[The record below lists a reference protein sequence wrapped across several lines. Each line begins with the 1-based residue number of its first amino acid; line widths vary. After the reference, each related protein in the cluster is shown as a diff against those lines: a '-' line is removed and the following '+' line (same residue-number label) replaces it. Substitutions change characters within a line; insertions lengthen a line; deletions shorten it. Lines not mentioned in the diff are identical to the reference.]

1 MSSLKPTNIDELSV
15 ATIRC
20 LAADVVAKA
29 NSGHPGM
36 PMGMAPIS
44 QVLFSKLFRT
54 SGAGKTPWIN
64 RDRFVLSNGHGCALQ
79 YIIAHLLGY
88 ELSMEDLKEFR
99 QLDSKTP
106 GHPEAG
112 HDTPM
117 VECTTGPLGQGISN
131 AVGLAIAQ
139 ANAAA
144 TFNKEGLE
152 LFNNFT
158 YCFLGDGCLMEG
170 ISSEACSLAGHLK
183 LGNLI
188 CVYDDNHISIDGD
201 TACSFTEDVEQ
212 RYLAYD
218 WHVLHVND
226 GDRDLAGMAKAL
238 EEAKKV
244 TDKPTIIRLKTTIGY
259 GSKIQGGAGTHGAPL
274 KADDI
279 EQLKEKFG
287 FDPSKKFHIPQE
299 VYDFW
304 HQIQE
309 RGAGYQKEWDQ
320 MFEQY
325 KSKYPAEHAELSRR
339 MAGKL
344 PNGWEKALPT
354 YSPSD
359 SAVATRK
366 LSETLLSKVSAAVP
380 ELLGGSADLT
390 GSNLTRWS
398 DATDFQHPSSQLG
411 NYSGRYIRYG
421 VREHAMGAIMNG
433 LHAYGLHIP
442 TSGTFLN
449 FVSYA
454 VGAVRLSALSNF
466 RAIWVATHDSIGL
479 GEDGPTHQPIETAMA
494 LRAIPNL
501 NFMRPADGNEVS
513 AMYKVAIESAK
524 TPSVI
529 ALSRQNLPQLE
540 GSTIEKAEK
549 GGYVLKEVENADVT
563 LVATGSEVAIA
574 RDAAA
579 ELEKKGIKARLVS
592 MPCFRVFDIQPM
604 EYRRSVLPSGQPI
617 ISLEAYTTLGWHKY
631 SHVQHGI
638 NRFGASAPAPQVYEK
653 LQIAPKPFAEKAE
666 KVIAYYKKEKIPL
679 VSPIELT
686 AAFE

>member
-1 MSSLKPTNIDELSV
+1 MD
-15 ATIRC
+15 
-20 LAADVVAKA
+20 
-29 NSGHPGM
+29 
-36 PMGMAPIS
+36 
-44 QVLFSKLFRT
+44 
-54 SGAGKTPWIN
+54 
-64 RDRFVLSNGHGCALQ
+64 
-79 YIIAHLLGY
+79 
-88 ELSMEDLKEFR
+88 DLKSFR

-112 HDTPM
+112 HHTPM
-117 VECTTGPLGQGISN
+117 VELTTGPLGQGISS

-144 TFNKEGLE
+144 VFNKPNFE
-152 LFNNFT
+152 LFNNHT
-158 YCFLGDGCLMEG
+158 YVFLGDGCLQEG

-218 WHVLHVND
+218 WHVISVND
-226 GDRDLAGMAKAL
+226 GDKDLEGMYKAI

-244 TDKPTIIRLKTTIGY
+244 TDKPSLIRLKTTIGF
-259 GSKIQGGAGTHGAPL
+259 GSKNQGGASTHGAPL

-287 FDPSKKFHIPQE
+287 FNPKEKFVVPQE
-299 VYDFW
+299 VYDYY
-304 HQIQE
+304 HGIQQ
-309 RGAGYQKEWDQ
+309 RGANYQKEWDALL
-320 MFEQY
+320 EGY
-325 KSKYPAEHAELSRR
+325 KAKYPKEHEDLTRR
-339 MAGKL
+339 IAGKL
-344 PNGWEKALPT
+344 PANWEKALPT

-359 SAVATRK
+359 AAVATRK
-366 LSETLLSKVSAAVP
+366 LSETALTKLAAALP

-398 DATDFQHPSSQLG
+398 EAVDFQHPASQLG
-411 NYSGRYIRYG
+411 DYSGRYIRYG

-442 TSGTFLN
+442 TAGTFLN

-454 VGAVRLSALSNF
+454 IGAVRLSALSNF
-466 RAIWVATHDSIGL
+466 RTIWVATHDSIGL
-479 GEDGPTHQPIETAMA
+479 GEDGPTHQPIETGMA

-513 AMYKVAIESAK
+513 AMYKVAIEAIK

-540 GSTIEKAEK
+540 GSSIEKAEK
-549 GGYVLKEVENADVT
+549 GGYVLKEVENADIT
-563 LVATGSEVAIA
+563 LVATGSEVSIA

-592 MPCFRVFDIQPM
+592 MPCFKVFDDQPF
-604 EYRRSVLPSGQPI
+604 EYRSTVLPSGHPI
-617 ISLEAYTTLGWHKY
+617 LSVEAYTTLGWHKY
-631 SHVQHGI
+631 AHVQHGI
-638 NRFGASAPAPQVYEK
+638 NQFGASAPAPQAYHKFKIEPVP
-653 LQIAPKPFAEKAE
+653 IAEKAE
-666 KVIAYYKKEKIPL
+666 KVISYYKNQGTPL

-686 AAFE
+686 KMFE